1 MSLRK
6 LLSYT
11 VLAYPGIALI
21 VAILLTLVSV
31 WAAITR
37 LSFTSTHQA
46 LSSLGGRVGQ
56 VQERYNQAFGDPDQ
70 VVIVVEAPDQ
80 ELAQRYAAVLADRL
94 EALAD
99 IEEVIYRFDL
109 TSLEDHFLMYLTPQQ
124 LNDLQE
130 KLSEHSLLLEELS
143 IRPGLNR
150 LFQLIHREISSALVG
165 HLFTGFLGEEE
176 EGEVKRPVELQ
187 PLITLLTQLEAWAG
201 GPRSYTSPWEQ
212 FMVEADENGD
222 RKGYLW
228 SDNKQLLFVLATVK
242 ADTASLLKFER
253 PIKAIRQEIRSL
265 QSRYPGVKAGV
276 TGGPALEYDEVTAAQ
291 RDSGLMTLI
300 SLGGVALLVVLVFRS
315 VARPVMGLIALVMGV
330 CWAFG
335 FAAVTVGHLNMMS
348 MVLAP
353 MLIGIGMDYGIHL
366 VARYDEERG
375 AGYTIHESLERTFE
389 GAGPGILHAAVT
401 TSVGLFAL
409 LLTGVS
415 VLQELGLITG
425 CGLLLTL
432 LSTFVV
438 LPSLLILWDKRHA
451 PASSAGRAGAPIEGH
466 AIEVTIG
473 EAHFSLPHLPKP
485 PDFME
490 SCYRRPRTVLLLSI
504 IVTLASLYAMSRI
517 EFDGNVL
524 HLQAEGTESVDWE
537 LKIIRQS
544 ERSTIYGVILAESL
558 DEVRTKTK
566 ALEALPSVSKV
577 ESIAM
582 LIPED
587 QERKLMLARKLKPLL
602 SGVDLPQ
609 LSRPEPVDLDGLLT
623 TLQRI
628 KAKMLTAEDAEKW
641 TGKEKP
647 PLEQMARVRSLVD
660 RFERRIQQRG
670 DIEVRRRLTIF
681 QDRLFDDFYDKVSL
695 LDRAVASG
703 PVELDDVP
711 GDLKKQFVGRD
722 RSYLIRVY
730 PKGDPWEFTSQI
742 PFVRDL
748 RSVDPDAVGDPVK
761 GYEVISAMKRG
772 YQQVGIYALIGVALL
787 FLVNLRDLRY
797 FLLAKVP
804 LLIGAVWIAGL
815 MELFRLKFN
824 LANLIIIPLI
834 IAPGVENGLLI
845 IHRFREEGEAA
856 ILPKSIGKG
865 VMLSSLT
872 TMIGFGSLLIAHHR
886 GAYSIGLLV
895 TLGVGAVLVVSVV
908 VLPALLTVVARHPL
922 RKAVLGSGFLAE
934 HAAGHVEPSAPNME
948 QETIFNPKE
957 K

>member
-6 LLSYT
+6 LLSHT
-11 VLAYPGIALI
+11 VLAYPRITLIA
-21 VAILLTLVSV
+21 AILLTLVSV
-31 WAAITR
+31 WIAIGR

-46 LSSLGGRVGQ
+46 MSSLSGRAGQ

-70 VVIVVEAPDQ
+70 VVIVVEAADQ
-80 ELAQRYAAVLADRL
+80 EQAKRYATVLAGRL

-109 TSLEDHFLMYLTPQQ
+109 TSLEDHFLMYLTPTQ
-124 LNDLQE
+124 LSDLRS
-130 KLSEHSLLLEELS
+130 KLEEHASLIKELS
-143 IRPGLNR
+143 ARPSVNR

-165 HLFTGFLGEEE
+165 RLFTGFLGEEE
-176 EGEVKRPVELQ
+176 EGKVIRPVELQ
-187 PLITLLTQLEAWAG
+187 PLIALLAQLEAWAS
-201 GPRSYTSPWEQ
+201 GPRGYTSPWKQ

-222 RKGYLW
+222 REGYLW
-228 SDNKQLLFVLATVK
+228 SDNKQLLFILATVR
-242 ADTASLLKFER
+242 ADTTSLLKFER
-253 PIKAIRQEIRSL
+253 PIKTIRQEIRAL
-265 QSRYPGVKAGV
+265 HARYPGVKVGV
-276 TGGPALEYDEVTAAQ
+276 TGSPALEYDEVTAAQ
-291 RDSGLMTLI
+291 RDSGLMSLV
-300 SLGGVALLVVLVFRS
+300 SLGGVALLVVIVFRS
-315 VARPVMGLIALVMGV
+315 VFRPVMGMIALVMGV

-335 FAAVTVGHLNMMS
+335 FAAVTVGHLNMLS

-366 VARYDEERG
+366 VARYEEERG
-375 AGYTIHESLERTFE
+375 AGHAVHESLEQAFE
-389 GAGPGILHAAVT
+389 GAGPGILHAAIT
-401 TSVGLFAL
+401 TSVGLFTL

-415 VLQELGLITG
+415 ILQELGLITG

-432 LSTFVV
+432 VSTFVV
-438 LPSLLILWDKRHA
+438 LPPLLLLWDKR
-451 PASSAGRAGAPIEGH
+451 PAMESSAGRAGAPIEKRS
-466 AIEVTIG
+466 IEVKIG
-473 EAHFSLPHLPKP
+473 EAHFPLPHLPKP

-490 SCYRRPRTVLLLSI
+490 FWYRRPRTVLLLSA
-504 IVTLASLYAMSRI
+504 IVTAAALYAMSRI

-558 DEVRTKTK
+558 EEVRTKTK
-566 ALEALPSVSKV
+566 ALEALRSVSKA
-577 ESIAM
+577 ESVAM

-587 QERKLMLARKLKPLL
+587 QERKLLLARELTPFLA
-602 SGVDLPQ
+602 GVDP
-609 LSRPEPVDLDGLLT
+609 SKPPKPEPVDLDDLLN
-623 TLQRI
+623 TLHRI

-647 PLEQMARVRSLVD
+647 PFEQMARVRSLVD
-660 RFERRIQQRG
+660 QFERRLQQRG
-670 DIEVRRRLTIF
+670 SAEALRRLTVF
-681 QDRLFDDFYDKVSL
+681 QDKLFNDFYDKMSL

-711 GDLKKQFVGRD
+711 HDLKKQFVGRD
-722 RSYLIRVY
+722 GSYLIRVY
-730 PKGDPWEFTSQI
+730 PKGDPWEFASQTA
-742 PFVRDL
+742 FVRDL

-772 YQQVGIYALIGVALL
+772 YQQVGIYALIGVAVL

-834 IAPGVENGLLI
+834 IAPGVENGLMI

-856 ILPKSIGKG
+856 VLPKSIGKG
-865 VMLSSLT
+865 VALSSLT

-908 VLPALLTVVARHPL
+908 VLPALLTIVARHPL
-922 RKAVLGSGFLAE
+922 KKSVLGSGFRAE
-934 HAAGHVEPSAPNME
+934 HTPGQVEPSGQNME
-948 QETIFNPKE
+948 RETIINSKE

>member
-1 MSLRK
+1 MNLRK
-6 LLSYT
+6 LLSHT
-11 VLAYPGIALI
+11 VLAYPRTALVIAGLLSLLSVW
-21 VAILLTLVSV
+21 VAI
-31 WAAITR
+31 AR
-37 LSFTSTHQA
+37 LRFTSTHQA
-46 LSSLGGRVGQ
+46 LSSLSGRIGQ
-56 VQERYNQAFGDPDQ
+56 VQERYNEAFGDPDQ
-70 VVIVVEAPDQ
+70 VVIVVEAADQ
-80 ELAQRYAAVLADRL
+80 EQAKRYAAVLAGRL
-94 EALAD
+94 EASAD

-124 LNDLQE
+124 LGDLRSKIE
-130 KLSEHSLLLEELS
+130 EHAALLNELS
-143 IRPGLNR
+143 ARPSVNR

-165 HLFTGFLGEEE
+165 RLFTGFLGEEE

-187 PLITLLTQLEAWAG
+187 PLIALLTQLEAWAS

-222 RKGYLW
+222 REGYLW
-228 SDNKQLLFVLATVK
+228 SDNKQLLFVLATVR
-242 ADTASLLKFER
+242 ADTTSLIKFER
-253 PIKAIRQEIRSL
+253 PIHTIRQEIRSL
-265 QSRYPGVKAGV
+265 QTRYPGVKAGV

-291 RDSGLMTLI
+291 RDSGLMTAI

-315 VARPVMGLIALVMGV
+315 VFRPVMGLIALVMGV

-366 VARYDEERG
+366 AARYEEERG
-375 AGYTIHESLERTFE
+375 AGHTVHESLEQAFE
-389 GAGPGILHAAVT
+389 GAGPGILHAAIT

-432 LSTFVV
+432 VSTFVV
-438 LPSLLILWDKRHA
+438 LPPLLLLWDKR
-451 PASSAGRAGAPIEGH
+451 PGMDSSAGRAVAAVEGH
-466 AIEVTIG
+466 TIEVKIG
-473 EAHFSLPHLPKP
+473 EAHFPLPHLPKP

-490 SCYRRPRTVLLLSI
+490 FWYRRPRTVLLLSAI
-504 IVTLASLYAMSRI
+504 ATLAALYAMNRI

-544 ERSTIYGVILAESL
+544 ERSTIYGAILAESL
-558 DEVRTKTK
+558 EEVRTKTN

-587 QERKLMLARKLKPLL
+587 QERKLMLARELKPFLA
-602 SGVDLPQ
+602 GVDLAKLP
-609 LSRPEPVDLDGLLT
+609 RPEPVDLDELLN

-647 PLEQMARVRSLVD
+647 PIEQMARVRRLVD
-660 RFERRIQQRG
+660 QFERRLQQRG
-670 DIEVRRRLTIF
+670 SAEVRRRLTVF
-681 QDRLFDDFYDKVSL
+681 QDKLFDDFYDKMSL
-695 LDRAVASG
+695 LDRAVTSG
-703 PVELDDVP
+703 PVQLDDIP
-711 GDLKKQFVGRD
+711 NDLKKQFVGRD
-722 RSYLIRVY
+722 GSYLIRVY
-730 PKGDPWEFTSQI
+730 PRGDPWEFASQTT
-742 PFVRDL
+742 FVREL
-748 RSVDPDAVGDPVK
+748 RTVDPDAVGDPVK
-761 GYEVISAMKRG
+761 GYEVISAMKQG
-772 YQQVGIYALIGVALL
+772 YQQVGIYALIGVAVL
-787 FLVNLRDLRY
+787 FLVNLRDIRY

-804 LLIGAVWIAGL
+804 LLIGAIWIAGL
-815 MELFRLKFN
+815 MELFQLKFN

-834 IAPGVENGLLI
+834 VAPGVENGLLI

-865 VMLSSLT
+865 VALSSLT

-886 GAYSIGLLV
+886 GASSIGLLV
-895 TLGVGAVLVVSVV
+895 TLGVGAVLVVSVI
-908 VLPALLTVVARHPL
+908 VLPALLTVVARRPL
-922 RKAVLGSGFLAE
+922 KQAVLGSGFRAE
-934 HAAGHVEPSAPNME
+934 HAPGYVEPSAQNME
-948 QETIFNPKE
+948 QETIVNSKE

>member
-11 VLAYPGIALI
+11 VLAYPRTTLVA
-21 VAILLTLVSV
+21 AILLTLLSIWV
-31 WAAITR
+31 AIGR

-46 LSSLGGRVGQ
+46 MSSLGGRVGQ
-56 VQERYNQAFGDPDQ
+56 VQERYNQAFGDPDR
-70 VVIVVEAPDQ
+70 VVIVVEAADQ
-80 ELAQRYAAVLADRL
+80 EQAKRYAAVLAGRL

-109 TSLEDHFLMYLTPQQ
+109 TSLEDYFLMYLTPKQ
-124 LNDLQE
+124 LGDLHE
-130 KLSEHSLLLEELS
+130 KLSEHSLLLNELS
-143 IRPGLNR
+143 ARPGVNR

-165 HLFTGFLGEEE
+165 RLFTGFLGEED

-187 PLITLLTQLEAWAG
+187 PLIALLTQLEAWAS
-201 GPRSYTSPWEQ
+201 GPRSYTSPWKQ
-212 FMVEADENGD
+212 FMVEAEDNGD
-222 RKGYLW
+222 REGYLW

-242 ADTASLLKFER
+242 ADTTSLHKFER
-253 PIKAIRQEIRSL
+253 PIQSIRREIRSL

-291 RDSGLMTLI
+291 RDSGLMTLV

-315 VARPVMGLIALVMGV
+315 VVRPVMGLIALVMGV

-366 VARYDEERG
+366 VARYEEERG
-375 AGYTIHESLERTFE
+375 GGHTVHESLEQAFE
-389 GAGPGILHAAVT
+389 GAGPGILHAAIT

-409 LLTGVS
+409 LLTGVG

-432 LSTFVV
+432 VSTFVV
-438 LPSLLILWDKRHA
+438 LPPLLLLWDKR
-451 PASSAGRAGAPIEGH
+451 SAVDGSARRAVAAAEGH
-466 AIEVTIG
+466 AIEVKIG
-473 EAHFSLPHLPKP
+473 EAHFPLPHLPKP

-490 SCYRRPRTVLLLSI
+490 FCYRRPRTVLLLSTI
-504 IVTLASLYAMSRI
+504 GTLAALYAMNRI

-544 ERSTIYGVILAESL
+544 ERSNIYGVILAESL
-558 DEVRTKTK
+558 EEVRTKTK
-566 ALEALPSVSKV
+566 TLEALPSVSRV

-587 QERKLMLARKLKPLL
+587 QERKLMLARELKPLL
-602 SGVDLPQ
+602 SGVDLSK
-609 LSRPEPVDLDGLLT
+609 LSRLEPVDLDELLN

-628 KAKMLTAEDAEKW
+628 KAKMLAAEDAEKW

-670 DIEVRRRLTIF
+670 NTEVRRRLTIF
-681 QDRLFDDFYDKVSL
+681 QDKLFDDFYDKMSR
-695 LDRAVASG
+695 LDSAVASG
-703 PVELDDVP
+703 SVGLDDVP
-711 GDLKKQFVGRD
+711 NDLKKQFVGRD
-722 RSYLIRVY
+722 GSYLIRVY
-730 PKGDPWEFTSQI
+730 PKGDPWEFATQI
-742 PFVRDL
+742 TFVSEL

-761 GYEVISAMKRG
+761 GFEVISAMKRG
-772 YQQVGIYALIGVALL
+772 YQHVAIYALIGVAAL
-787 FLVNLRDLRY
+787 FLLNLRDLRY

-804 LLIGAVWIAGL
+804 LLIGAIWIAGL
-815 MELFRLKFN
+815 MELFHLKFN

-834 IAPGVENGLLI
+834 VAPGVENGLLI

-865 VMLSSLT
+865 VVLSSLT
-872 TMIGFGSLLIAHHR
+872 TMIGFGSLLMAHHR

-895 TLGVGAVLVVSVV
+895 TLGVGAVLLVSVV
-908 VLPALLTVVARHPL
+908 VLPALLTVVARHPSK
-922 RKAVLGSGFLAE
+922 KAISGSGLI
-934 HAAGHVEPSAPNME
+934 E
-948 QETIFNPKE
+948 QDTIFNSKE

>member
-6 LLSYT
+6 VLSHT
-11 VLAYPGIALI
+11 VLAYPRITLIA
-21 VAILLTLVSV
+21 AILLTLLSV
-31 WAAITR
+31 WVAIMR

-46 LSSLGGRVGQ
+46 LSSLSGRVGE

-70 VVIVVEAPDQ
+70 VVIVVEAPDR
-80 ELAQRYAAVLADRL
+80 ELAERYAAVLAGRL

-124 LNDLQE
+124 LHDLQE
-130 KLSEHSLLLEELS
+130 KLSEHSVLIEELS
-143 IRPGLNR
+143 ATPGLNR

-165 HLFTGFLGEEE
+165 RLFTGFLDEEE

-187 PLITLLTQLEAWAG
+187 PLIALLTQLESWAS

-212 FMVEADENGD
+212 FMVEADNNGD
-222 RKGYLW
+222 REGYLW
-228 SDNKQLLFVLATVK
+228 SDNKQLLFILATVK
-242 ADTASLLKFER
+242 ADTTSLLKFER
-253 PIKAIRQEIRSL
+253 PIRSIRQEIRSL
-265 QSRYPGVKAGV
+265 HSRYPGVKAGV

-315 VARPVMGLIALVMGV
+315 VARPVMGLIALVTGV

-366 VARYDEERG
+366 VARYEEERG
-375 AGYTIHESLERTFE
+375 AGHAIHTSLEQAFE
-389 GAGPGILHAAVT
+389 GAGPGILHAAIT

-415 VLQELGLITG
+415 VLQELGMITG

-432 LSTFVV
+432 ISTFVV
-438 LPSLLILWDKRHA
+438 LPPLLLLWDKR
-451 PASSAGRAGAPIEGH
+451 PAVEGSMRRTIAAEGH
-466 AIEVTIG
+466 AIEVKIG
-473 EAHFSLPHLPKP
+473 DAHFPLPHLPKP

-490 SCYRRPRTVLLLSI
+490 FCYRRPRTVLLLSAI
-504 IVTLASLYAMSRI
+504 GTLAALYAMSRI

-524 HLQAEGTESVDWE
+524 RLQAEGTESVDWE

-544 ERSTIYGVILAESL
+544 ERSTIYGAILAESL
-558 DEVRTKTK
+558 EEVRTKTK

-587 QERKLMLARKLKPLL
+587 QERKLVLAHELKSFL
-602 SGVDLPQ
+602 SRLDLSRLP
-609 LSRPEPVDLDGLLT
+609 RPEPVDLDGLLT
-623 TLQRI
+623 TLQRV
-628 KAKMLTAEDAEKW
+628 KAKMLTAEDTEKW

-647 PLEQMARVRSLVD
+647 PLEQMARVRRLVD
-660 RFERRIQQRG
+660 QFERRIQQRG
-670 DIEVRRRLTIF
+670 DAEVRRRLTVF
-681 QDRLFDDFYDKVSL
+681 QDKLFDDFHDKMSL

-711 GDLKKQFVGRD
+711 NDLKKQFVGRD
-722 RSYLIRVY
+722 GSYLIRVY
-730 PKGDPWEFTSQI
+730 PKGDPWEFASQTT
-742 PFVRDL
+742 FVSDV
-748 RSVDPDAVGDPVK
+748 RSVDPNAVGDPVK

-772 YQQVGIYALIGVALL
+772 YQQVAIYALIGVAAL
-787 FLVNLRDLRY
+787 FLVNLRNLRY

-804 LLIGAVWIAGL
+804 LLVGAIWIGGL
-815 MELFRLKFN
+815 MDLFNLKFN

-834 IAPGVENGLLI
+834 IAPGVENGLMI

-865 VMLSSLT
+865 VALSSLT

-922 RKAVLGSGFLAE
+922 KQAVLGSGFRTEQAP
-934 HAAGHVEPSAPNME
+934 GQVEPSAQDLQQKTIVNSK
-948 QETIFNPKE
+948 ET
-957 K
+957 

>member
-11 VLAYPGIALI
+11 VLAYPRTTLVA
-21 VAILLTLVSV
+21 AILLTLLSIWV
-31 WAAITR
+31 AIGR

-46 LSSLGGRVGQ
+46 MSSLGGRVGQ
-56 VQERYNQAFGDPDQ
+56 VQERYNQAFGDPDR
-70 VVIVVEAPDQ
+70 VVIVVEAADQ
-80 ELAQRYAAVLADRL
+80 EQAKRYAAVLAGRL

-109 TSLEDHFLMYLTPQQ
+109 TSLEDYFLMYLTPKQ
-124 LNDLQE
+124 LGDLHK
-130 KLSEHSLLLEELS
+130 KLSEHSLLLNELS
-143 IRPGLNR
+143 ARPGVNR

-165 HLFTGFLGEEE
+165 RLFTGFLGEED

-187 PLITLLTQLEAWAG
+187 PLIALLTQLEAWAR
-201 GPRSYTSPWEQ
+201 GPRSYTSPWKQ
-212 FMVEADENGD
+212 FMVEAEDHGD
-222 RKGYLW
+222 REGYLW

-242 ADTASLLKFER
+242 ADTTSLHKFER
-253 PIKAIRQEIRSL
+253 PIQSIRREIRSL

-291 RDSGLMTLI
+291 RDSGLMTLV

-315 VARPVMGLIALVMGV
+315 VVRPVMGLIALVMGV

-366 VARYDEERG
+366 VARYEEERG
-375 AGYTIHESLERTFE
+375 GGHTVHESLEQAFE
-389 GAGPGILHAAVT
+389 GAGPGILHAAIT

-409 LLTGVS
+409 LLTGVG

-432 LSTFVV
+432 VSTFVV
-438 LPSLLILWDKRHA
+438 LPPLLLLWDKR
-451 PASSAGRAGAPIEGH
+451 SVVDGSARRAVAAAEGH
-466 AIEVTIG
+466 AIEVKIG
-473 EAHFSLPHLPKP
+473 EAHFPLPHLPKP

-490 SCYRRPRTVLLLSI
+490 FCYRRPRTVLLLSTI
-504 IVTLASLYAMSRI
+504 GTLAALYAMNRI

-544 ERSTIYGVILAESL
+544 ERSNIYGVILAESL
-558 DEVRTKTK
+558 EEVRTKTK
-566 ALEALPSVSKV
+566 TLEALPSVSRV

-587 QERKLMLARKLKPLL
+587 QERKLMLARELKPLL
-602 SGVDLPQ
+602 SGVDLSK

-628 KAKMLTAEDAEKW
+628 KAKMLAAENAEQW

-670 DIEVRRRLTIF
+670 DTEVRRRLTIF
-681 QDRLFDDFYDKVSL
+681 QDKLFDDFYDKMSL
-695 LDRAVASG
+695 LDSAVASG
-703 PVELDDVP
+703 SVGLDDVP
-711 GDLKKQFVGRD
+711 NDLKKQFVGRD
-722 RSYLIRVY
+722 GSYLIRVY
-730 PKGDPWEFTSQI
+730 PKGDPWEFASQI
-742 PFVRDL
+742 TFVSEL

-761 GYEVISAMKRG
+761 GFEVISAMKRG
-772 YQQVGIYALIGVALL
+772 YQQVAIYALIGVAAL
-787 FLVNLRDLRY
+787 FLLNLRDLRY

-804 LLIGAVWIAGL
+804 LLIGAIWIAGL
-815 MELFRLKFN
+815 MELFHLKFN

-834 IAPGVENGLLI
+834 VAPGVENGLLI

-865 VMLSSLT
+865 VVLSSLT
-872 TMIGFGSLLIAHHR
+872 TMIGFGSLLMAHHR

-895 TLGVGAVLVVSVV
+895 TLGVGAVLLVSVV
-908 VLPALLTVVARHPL
+908 VLPALLTVVARHPSK
-922 RKAVLGSGFLAE
+922 KAISGSGLI
-934 HAAGHVEPSAPNME
+934 E
-948 QETIFNPKE
+948 QDTIFNSKE

>member
-6 LLSYT
+6 LLSHT
-11 VLAYPGIALI
+11 VLAYPRTTLV
-21 VAILLTLVSV
+21 VAVLLTLLSV
-31 WAAITR
+31 WVAIAR

-46 LSSLGGRVGQ
+46 MSSLSGRVGQ

-70 VVIVVEAPDQ
+70 VVIVVEAADQ
-80 ELAQRYAAVLADRL
+80 EQAKRYAAVLSGRL
-94 EALAD
+94 EALEE

-124 LNDLQE
+124 LNDLRD
-130 KLSEHSLLLEELS
+130 KLEEHASLLEELS
-143 IRPGLNR
+143 ARPSVNR

-165 HLFTGFLGEEE
+165 RLFTGFLGEEE

-187 PLITLLTQLEAWAG
+187 PLIALLTQLEAWAS
-201 GPRSYTSPWEQ
+201 GPRSYTSPWKQ

-222 RKGYLW
+222 REGYLW
-228 SDNKQLLFVLATVK
+228 SDNKQLLFILATVR
-242 ADTASLLKFER
+242 ADPTSLLKFER
-253 PIKAIRQEIRSL
+253 PIQSIRGEIRSL

-291 RDSGLMTLI
+291 RDSGLMTFI
-300 SLGGVALLVVLVFRS
+300 SLGGVTLLVAVVFRG
-315 VARPVMGLIALVMGV
+315 VFRPLMGMIALVMGV

-366 VARYDEERG
+366 VARYEEERG
-375 AGYTIHESLERTFE
+375 TGHTVHESLERAFE
-389 GAGPGILHAAVT
+389 GAGPGILHAAIT
-401 TSVGLFAL
+401 TAVGLFAL

-415 VLQELGLITG
+415 ILQELGLITG
-425 CGLLLTL
+425 FGLLLTL
-432 LSTFVV
+432 VSTFVV
-438 LPSLLILWDKRHA
+438 LPPLLLLWDTR
-451 PASSAGRAGAPIEGH
+451 PVNDGSAGYAAATVKGHVMKGKAGDIHWP
-466 AIEVTIG
+466 
-473 EAHFSLPHLPKP
+473 LPHLPKP

-490 SCYRRPRTVLLLSI
+490 FWYRRPRTVLLLSAI
-504 IVTLASLYAMSRI
+504 GTLAALYAMSRI

-566 ALEALPSVSKV
+566 TLEALASVSKV

-587 QERKLMLARKLKPLL
+587 QERKLRLAHDLRPFLA
-602 SGVDLPQ
+602 GVDLSKLPQ
-609 LSRPEPVDLDGLLT
+609 PGPVDLDELLN

-628 KAKMLTAEDAEKW
+628 KAKMLTAKDPEKW
-641 TGKEKP
+641 TGKDKP
-647 PLEQMARVRSLVD
+647 PLEQMAQVRRLVD
-660 RFERRIQQRG
+660 QFERRIQQRG
-670 DIEVRRRLTIF
+670 YAEVRRRLAVF
-681 QDRLFDDFYDKVSL
+681 QDKLFDDFYDKMSL

-703 PVELDDVP
+703 SVGLDDVP
-711 GDLKKQFVGRD
+711 NDLKKQFVGRD
-722 RSYLIRVY
+722 GSYLIRVY
-730 PKGDPWEFTSQI
+730 PKGDPWEFASQI
-742 PFVRDL
+742 TFVSEL

-772 YQQVGIYALIGVALL
+772 YQQVAIYALLGVAAL
-787 FLVNLRDLRY
+787 FLLNLRDLRY

-804 LLIGAVWIAGL
+804 LLIGAIWIAGL
-815 MELFRLKFN
+815 MELFQLKFN

-834 IAPGVENGLLI
+834 VAPGVENGLLI

-865 VMLSSLT
+865 VALSSLT
-872 TMIGFGSLLIAHHR
+872 TMIGFGSLLMAHHR
-886 GAYSIGLLV
+886 GAFSIGLLV
-895 TLGVGAVLVVSVV
+895 TLGVGAVLLVSVV
-908 VLPALLTVVARHPL
+908 VLPALLTVVARHPSK
-922 RKAVLGSGFLAE
+922 KAISGSGLRAE
-934 HAAGHVEPSAPNME
+934 RAPEHVEPSAQNME
-948 QETIFNPKE
+948 QETIFNSKE